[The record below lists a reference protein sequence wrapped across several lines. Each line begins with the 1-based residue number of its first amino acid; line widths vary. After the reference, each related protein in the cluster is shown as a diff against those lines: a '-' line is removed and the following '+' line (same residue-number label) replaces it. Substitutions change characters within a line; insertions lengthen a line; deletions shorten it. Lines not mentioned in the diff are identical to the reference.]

1 MFGRKEADQPRSTD
15 PVVPKA
21 PETKYKLK
29 TKLADL
35 TWEIEKQP
43 GSGNFRMYHENGESS
58 PVNDVNTI
66 LLWEILKALHQS

>member
-21 PETKYKLK
+21 PEPKHKLTVK
-29 TKLADL
+29 VADL
-35 TWEIEKQP
+35 TWEIAKAP
-43 GSGNFRMYHENGESS
+43 GSGNFKMFHEDGQSV

-66 LLWEILKALHQS
+66 LLWEILKALHKA